1 MNCICRKLPIMTDCQ
16 LIKCVKISMNNGEE
30 YTVKT
35 DDLVGIQF
43 IKHDER
49 ILVRRGRIKDIVVIN
64 KRHLSNCNN
73 DNVSRII
80 LDCSEQFT
88 VKTIEIKLKDIIKIG
103 RIDDVF
109 EDYSDRITH
118 LKPNFIE
125 GNRIPT
131 REHGMITEE
140 ELEKK
145 ITKPD
150 RDDVVKMDPETG
162 VFDDLVAS
170 PSDIEID
177 NKEEVLEDK
186 ITRPAIDDVVKMDP
200 SIGTFDDLDT
210 IPSGIESNKEEEK
223 PKESPKVNNNNES
236 LAEKMKKA
244 GIIGMPI
251 MM

>member
-30 YTVKT
+30 YTIKT

-43 IKHDER
+43 IRHDER
-49 ILVRRGRIKDIVVIN
+49 ILVRRGRIKDIVVVN
-64 KRHLSNCNN
+64 KRNLSNCNN

-88 VKTIEIKLKDIIKIG
+88 VKTLEIKLKDIIKIG
-103 RIDDVF
+103 GIDDVF
-109 EDYSDRITH
+109 EDYNDRITH

-131 REHGMITEE
+131 RYHGMITEE
-140 ELEKK
+140 ELERK

-150 RDDVVKMDPETG
+150 RDYVVKMNPDTG
-162 VFDDLVAS
+162 VFDDL
-170 PSDIEID
+170 
-177 NKEEVLEDK
+177 N
-186 ITRPAIDDVVKMDP
+186 
-200 SIGTFDDLDT
+200 T
-210 IPSGIESNKEEEK
+210 IPSVIESNKEEEK
-223 PKESPKVNNNNES
+223 QKETTKVNNNNES
-236 LAEKMKKA
+236 LAEKMRKI
-244 GIIGMPI
+244 GIQGMPL

>member
-43 IKHDER
+43 VKHDER
-49 ILVRRGRIKDIVVIN
+49 ILVRRGRIKDIVVVN

-88 VKTIEIKLKDIIKIG
+88 VKTLEIKLKDIIKIG
-103 RIDDVF
+103 GIDDTF

-118 LKPNFIE
+118 LKPNFME

-131 REHGMITEE
+131 RQHGMITEE
-140 ELEKK
+140 ELERK

-150 RDDVVKMDPETG
+150 RDDVVKMDPESG
-162 VFDDLVAS
+162 VFDDLYTLPPATANTNCETVV
-170 PSDIEID
+170 E
-177 NKEEVLEDK
+177 KEEPEVQIPTDK
-186 ITRPAIDDVVKMDP
+186 
-200 SIGTFDDLDT
+200 
-210 IPSGIESNKEEEK
+210 
-223 PKESPKVNNNNES
+223 ES

-244 GIIGMPI
+244 GIQGMPL

>member
-1 MNCICRKLPIMTDCQ
+1 MSCVCNHLKLPIMTDCK

-30 YTVKT
+30 YTIKT

-43 IKHDER
+43 VRHDER
-49 ILVRRGRIKDIVVIN
+49 ILVRRGRIKDIVVVN
-64 KRHLSNCNN
+64 KRHLSDCKN
-73 DNVSRII
+73 DNLSRII

-103 RIDDVF
+103 DIDDTF

-118 LKPNFIE
+118 LKPNFME

-131 REHGMITEE
+131 RYHGMITEE

-150 RDDVVKMDPETG
+150 MDDVVKMDPDTG
-162 VFDDLVAS
+162 VFDDLYTL
-170 PSDIEID
+170 PSTTNTNCKPVE
-177 NKEEVLEDK
+177 K
-186 ITRPAIDDVVKMDP
+186 
-200 SIGTFDDLDT
+200 
-210 IPSGIESNKEEEK
+210 EK
-223 PKESPKVNNNNES
+223 PEITVDTKKENI
-236 LAEKMKKA
+236 AERMRKA
-244 GIIGMPI
+244 GIEGMPL